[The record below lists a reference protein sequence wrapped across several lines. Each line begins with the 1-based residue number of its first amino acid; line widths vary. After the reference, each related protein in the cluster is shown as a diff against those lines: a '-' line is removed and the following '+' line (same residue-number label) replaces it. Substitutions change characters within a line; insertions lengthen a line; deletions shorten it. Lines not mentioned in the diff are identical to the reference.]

1 MKAKYSIMM
10 LALLP
15 GLAVAA
21 GTHGGGH
28 GSGHEHGAAN
38 MEQHMG
44 GHDMAQPMSGM
55 GRPGQAAEISRTI
68 AVDMN
73 DDMRFTPARIE
84 VKAGETVRFFVSNRG
99 RLEHELVLG
108 NLVML
113 QQHAEMMREMPHMDH
128 AEPNMISLKPGQK
141 GGLVWHFDQAGTV
154 DFACLIPGHMEAGMK
169 GQVSVAH

>member
-1 MKAKYSIMM
+1 
-10 LALLP
+10 
-15 GLAVAA
+15 
-21 GTHGGGH
+21 
-28 GSGHEHGAAN
+28 
-38 MEQHMG
+38 
-44 GHDMAQPMSGM
+44 MSGM

-73 DDMRFTPARIE
+73 DDMRFTPARIG
-84 VKAGETVRFFVSNRG
+84 GEGRRNGALFVSNRG

-141 GGLVWHFDQAGTV
+141 GAWSGTLTRP
-154 DFACLIPGHMEAGMK
+154 APWTSPA
-169 GQVSVAH
+169 